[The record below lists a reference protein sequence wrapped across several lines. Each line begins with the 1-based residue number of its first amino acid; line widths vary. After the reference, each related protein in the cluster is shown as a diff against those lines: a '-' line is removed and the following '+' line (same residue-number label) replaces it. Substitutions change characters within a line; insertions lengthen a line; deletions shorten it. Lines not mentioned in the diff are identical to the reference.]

1 MATVTFPFKECNG
14 KPLDFEN
21 VQTPFKGIMKE
32 VSKYMNIV
40 AFCNLLLGSFATRM
54 IGVETINAIQLIAMS
69 QAFAPKYYPTIEG
82 MNGFTSSIGGFQN
95 VITNSTIVMD
105 PV

>member
-1 MATVTFPFKECNG
+1 
-14 KPLDFEN
+14 
-21 VQTPFKGIMKE
+21 
-32 VSKYMNIV
+32 
-40 AFCNLLLGSFATRM
+40 M

-82 MNGFTSSIGGFQN
+82 MSGFTSSIGGFQN
-95 VITNSTIVMD
+95 IITNSTIVMD